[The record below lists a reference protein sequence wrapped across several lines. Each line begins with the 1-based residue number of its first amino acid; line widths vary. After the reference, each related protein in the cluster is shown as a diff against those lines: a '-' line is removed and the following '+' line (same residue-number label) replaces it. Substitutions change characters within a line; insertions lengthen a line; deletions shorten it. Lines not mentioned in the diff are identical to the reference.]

1 MLQRLN
7 LFLLSLSILFA
18 FALLE
23 KGLFALHYTELTQGL
38 GLFELLN
45 TLLWGF
51 RFDLA
56 ISAIFALLATLSAQ
70 LFALLPRRDFPATLR
85 WTTFI
90 ATATLILLHGADT
103 LYYGEAGRHLGY
115 ELTEGLNSGGA
126 LAVAALTSY
135 LLPVVGQLLVI
146 LFAFFCIGV
155 LFKQFARPEEEPRP
169 LGQRLSAGAVVIPVL
184 LLAVMMIR
192 GGTQSVPLEPLHAQR
207 IGDPRLATLA
217 LNGAYNAL
225 FSSITPYSVNP
236 LFSTPP
242 SEQQLA
248 LLRQLY
254 RSAPIPEIAGAP
266 RQQNVVLLLLESWS
280 GAYMAPYGSDIITTP
295 NFDQLRTQG
304 LTARVMMAAGSRT
317 TEGMFATFC
326 SAQNP
331 LGQTV
336 AQSQLQNY
344 DYDCLPEIMRD
355 AGWHTAFFQSSN
367 KETSGTGSF
376 AQLLGFKQSFGKR
389 EMSREK
395 QQYAQNSWGYQDP
408 DLYRFTLEKMRRM
421 PQPFLVGINTN
432 STHDSQLPEGI
443 APLGPT
449 DNQTDRYRN
458 ILHFADAALGEFIS
472 AVRNTPELKDTIF
485 VLVADHSGPTPPQPM
500 QQHLLPFAILGPH
513 IAPQILD
520 EITSQ
525 RDIAPTLLQLLNLT
539 IPSHFSGSSLL
550 QAGSPPPFSDYYHQG
565 ILGWIEGEQGLEF
578 PINEPQQ
585 HKCFSLTRQ
594 LNSKQTYPCGDEAM
608 AMQQRALAFTHTSQ
622 SLLFSGELKRFAE
635 LR

>member
-1 MLQRLN
+1 MLQRLS

-126 LAVAALTSY
+126 LAIAALTSY
-135 LLPVVGQLLVI
+135 LLPVVGQLLVM

-155 LFKQFARPEEEPRP
+155 LFKQFTRPEEEPRP
-169 LGQRLSAGAVVIPVL
+169 IRQRLSAGAMVIPVL
-184 LLAVMMIR
+184 LLSVMMIR

-248 LLRQLY
+248 LLHQMY
-254 RSAPIPEIAGAP
+254 RTPLPKIEGPP
-266 RQQNVVLLLLESWS
+266 RQKNVVMILLESWS
-280 GAYMAPYGSDIITTP
+280 GAYMAPYGHDVVTTP
-295 NFDQLRTQG
+295 NFDRLRLEG
-304 LTARVMMAAGSRT
+304 LTTRVMMAGGSRT

-336 AQSQLQNY
+336 AQSQLQSYN
-344 DYDCLPEIMRD
+344 YDCLPELLRNG
-355 AGWHTAFFQSSN
+355 GWHTAFFQSSN

-376 AQLLGFKQSFGKR
+376 AQLLGFHDSFGKR
-389 EMSREK
+389 EMSRE
-395 QQYAQNSWGYQDP
+395 QQQSAQNRWGYHDP
-408 DLYRFTLEKMRRM
+408 DLYRFTLNKMRNM

-443 APLGPT
+443 APLLPM
-449 DNQTDRYRN
+449 DSPVNSYRSM
-458 ILHFADAALGEFIS
+458 LHFADEALARFIS
-472 AVRNTPELKDTIF
+472 AVRQDPELKDTVF
-485 VLVADHSGPTPPQPM
+485 VLVADHSWPTPPQPM
-500 QQHLLPFAILGPH
+500 QKHLLPFAILAPGMAPLALNE
-513 IAPQILD
+513 IA
-520 EITSQ
+520 SQ
-525 RDIAPTLLQLLNLT
+525 RDIAPTLLQLLNIT
-539 IPSHFSGSSLL
+539 IPDQFTGRSLL
-550 QAGSPPPFSDYYHQG
+550 QAERQGHFSDYYHQG
-565 ILGWIEGEQGLEF
+565 VLGWVEGEQALEF
-578 PINEPQQ
+578 PITEPQQ
-585 HKCFSLTRQ
+585 LKCFSLSGQ
-594 LNSKQTYPCGDEAM
+594 LNSKQTQPCDEEAL

-622 SLLFSGELKRFAE
+622 SLLFAGELKRFAE